1 MRRALQES
9 KFSRKLLP
17 QLRGRYER
25 MEHMTQQERETLIR
39 AAGII
44 DGIACCAR
52 EGTADALVSA
62 LEMIDGV
69 LEGVEQDATD

>member
-1 MRRALQES
+1 
-9 KFSRKLLP
+9 
-17 QLRGRYER
+17 